1 MDGVAAAVAAPRK
14 CVGCL
19 ADVANS
25 SYAHIIGGQGASS
38 HGCMHTVCMQCFGSA
53 HALRSADI
61 KLKCPGFSCAY
72 QSRRWIVHSP
82 VASRTGGTRSWQ
94 QIEQCIV
101 LPLDFKRHPNLFFQH
116 QPDQYRDVHSILSL
130 VTKNRANPRASNYY
144 AVELR
149 NDSTNQEL
157 SNGGLS
163 GLQEIGMALHPCLVP
178 PDNHPLFSTSQSA
191 FSGGRSIALLEQ
203 SDNTP
208 LRRLLHCVAIGEDFQ
223 ARTEDSI
230 TSPYQQRTYNASHV
244 AANLI
249 MTAKGGGRK
258 GSKLKDYVS
267 DKLSIAGVSERV
279 KDLFSSL
286 GLCRSIKY
294 MNLAANKAVDS
305 IIREGWDPKGRAFG
319 LLIQTFDNMGMR
331 KRMGYVQYTLLILI
345 YMPVEKLIEMNIYP
359 NPARS
364 DHEAACS
371 ECLSWSG
378 RAWSDVKDIT
388 EADEDHSNDY
398 FDFSITNADG
408 VLLASEVT
416 LPSIEFIIMAMN
428 KSILPTLDK
437 SREMIQANTFDTD
450 TDQTISHS
458 ASGRVTSMTMN
469 TD

>member
-1 MDGVAAAVAAPRK
+1 MDGVAAAVAAPCK

-19 ADVANS
+19 ADIATS
-25 SYAHIIGGQGASS
+25 SYAQIIGGRGASF

-157 SNGGLS
+157 SSGGLS
-163 GLQEIGMALHPCLVP
+163 GLQETGMALHPCLVP
-178 PDNHPLFSTSQSA
+178 PDNHPLFLTSQSA
-191 FSGGRSIALLEQ
+191 FSGGRSIAQLEQ

-208 LRRLLHCVAIGEDFQ
+208 LRRLLHCVATGEDFQ

-230 TSPYQQRTYNASHV
+230 TSPYQQHVYNASHV

-267 DKLSIAGVSERV
+267 DKLIITGVSERT

-286 GLCRSIKY
+286 GLCPSIKY
-294 MNLAANKAVDS
+294 MNLATDKAVDS
-305 IIREGWDPKGRAFG
+305 IIREG
-319 LLIQTFDNMGMR
+319 
-331 KRMGYVQYTLLILI
+331 
-345 YMPVEKLIEMNIYP
+345 
-359 NPARS
+359 
-364 DHEAACS
+364 
-371 ECLSWSG
+371 
-378 RAWSDVKDIT
+378 
-388 EADEDHSNDY
+388 
-398 FDFSITNADG
+398 
-408 VLLASEVT
+408 
-416 LPSIEFIIMAMN
+416 
-428 KSILPTLDK
+428 
-437 SREMIQANTFDTD
+437 
-450 TDQTISHS
+450 
-458 ASGRVTSMTMN
+458 
-469 TD
+469 